1 MIRIEWIYRAFPIE
15 LCVYYAQSYIMT
27 KRRKGLL
34 IVGQEVLDVL
44 FRKPKNVA
52 AEKTAGASMKVK
64 LTNAILA

>member
-1 MIRIEWIYRAFPIE
+1 
-15 LCVYYAQSYIMT
+15 MT